1 MENVYYKKEDIS
13 ECIDDFY
20 NRMINRSLEMK
31 KMSNYKTGEN
41 YAYLKLTRLHF

>member
-41 YAYLKLTRLHF
+41 YAYLKLTRFHF

>member
-31 KMSNYKTGEN
+31 KCPIIKQEKIM
-41 YAYLKLTRLHF
+41 LI